1 VSANR
6 KTADLANY
14 TFVAKSAGWRLG
26 SSGYGQLAQSNMV
39 GWGSGLDDGQARE
52 SSLQPEI
59 SLHLQRSWIV
69 MFDSSALPQSAE
81 GVDAAAIPAT
91 ILLVMGQEDTLGAE
105 GGFGLGSSN
114 SSSGERERMLAEVQT
129 TISRRLPALL
139 QKSGGTRKVKK
150 AKKASETDSY
160 LSQSNNSFSITS
172 SKDPNDP
179 FA

>member
-1 VSANR
+1 
-6 KTADLANY
+6 
-14 TFVAKSAGWRLG
+14 
-26 SSGYGQLAQSNMV
+26 
-39 GWGSGLDDGQARE
+39 
-52 SSLQPEI
+52 
-59 SLHLQRSWIV
+59 
-69 MFDSSALPQSAE
+69 MFDTSALPQSAE

-91 ILLVMGQEDTLGAE
+91 ILLVMGQEDALGVE

-114 SSSGERERMLAEVQT
+114 VSSGERERMLAEVQT

-139 QKSGGTRKVKK
+139 NKSGGTRKVKK

-160 LSQSNNSFSITS
+160 LSQGNNSFSITS